1 MRSRSINE
9 EKVREM
15 IRQALKEDIGT
26 GDITTENL
34 IEEGKESQGHILA
47 KEDGVL
53 AGLNVCHMVFYE
65 LNEGI
70 EFRYLKEEGDR
81 IEGGEKIAELRG
93 PTGDIL
99 KGERVALNFLQR
111 LSGIATK
118 TRRYVEKVNDLNVR
132 IVDTRKTTPN
142 LRILE
147 KYAVRVGGA
156 HNHRMGLYDAV
167 LIKENH
173 IRSMSGITEAVAR
186 AKENVSHTVKIE
198 VETEDIAEVDEAI
211 EAGADIIMLDNMD
224 EERMKRAVEKIGERA
239 IIEASGGITLENVRE
254 VAETGV
260 DIISVGALT
269 HQIGSIDISLGL
281 Q

>member
-224 EERMKRAVEKIGERA
+224 EERMKRAVEKIGESA

-260 DIISVGALT
+260 DMISVGALT